1 MSEMTMKR
9 CGVLFDLDGVLLD
22 SEGLYTI
29 FWEQIDK
36 EYPTGID
43 EFASYIKGSH
53 LARIMGYFDNEEV
66 RRDILNKLNDYER
79 NMRYEFFPGALEF
92 VRHLQEAGIRMAIVT
107 SSDRKKMLSLYRQYP
122 EFHTLFDQIITG
134 DMVSKAKPDPDCFLL
149 GARLL
154 GVDITSM
161 LAGLGIAGF
170 AVSFA
175 VQDMATDVI
184 RGIGIIADSYCQVG
198 DVILYKGMEAEVLTI
213 GIRTTRVRI
222 LANDNI
228 ISIANRNISEVEVL
242 SWKYVESFPMPY
254 DLSIYQS
261 EKVVRDIVN
270 RISKNE
276 FVENCKY
283 VGVTELGS
291 SAVYYN
297 LEVRS
302 DPMYRRQVRRDTL
315 RSIMLGLEENHVPV
329 PYNQLDVHMIDS
341 KA

>member
-92 VRHLQEAGIRMAIVT
+92 VRHLREAGIPKAIVT

-122 EFHTLFDQIITG
+122 EFPTLFDQIITG

-154 GVDITSM
+154 GVDISDCIVFEDSRNGL
-161 LAGLGIAGF
+161 LAGRASGARVIGVATTLSADIVEPLCDMTIG
-170 AVSFA
+170 AVS
-175 VQDMATDVI
+175 
-184 RGIGIIADSYCQVG
+184 
-198 DVILYKGMEAEVLTI
+198 ELT
-213 GIRTTRVRI
+213 
-222 LANDNI
+222 
-228 ISIANRNISEVEVL
+228 VE
-242 SWKYVESFPMPY
+242 
-254 DLSIYQS
+254 
-261 EKVVRDIVN
+261 
-270 RISKNE
+270 
-276 FVENCKY
+276 
-283 VGVTELGS
+283 G
-291 SAVYYN
+291 
-297 LEVRS
+297 
-302 DPMYRRQVRRDTL
+302 
-315 RSIMLGLEENHVPV
+315 MLGCC
-329 PYNQLDVHMIDS
+329 
-341 KA
+341 KKK